1 MENYLLLGTAR
12 TKGVRR
18 TVGARRTKGTIRT
31 GFGRFTRGGFLT
43 KATYLGRGALG
54 AKRALVEIGTVGARG
69 ALLKVEKL
77 GTERTF
83 LMDGTLGTRGTD
95 RKAQAMEEKA
105 KQTPTRKAVLLRNAT
120 SKLFH
125 GVFGF
130 QFLQEEGSW
139 FKIFQNR
146 KNFVVFVHPYLRNDD
161 FGSFWWSV

>member
-1 MENYLLLGTAR
+1 MGTAR

-31 GFGRFTRGGFLT
+31 GLGRFTRGGFLT

-105 KQTPTRKAVLLRNAT
+105 KQTPTRKAVFLRNAT

-130 QFLQEEGSW
+130 QLFAGGRKLV
-139 FKIFQNR
+139 QNFP
-146 KNFVVFVHPYLRNDD
+146 KWEKLRR
-161 FGSFWWSV
+161 FCTSLLEKR